1 MKIGHLAFSKKV
13 RYFSISFHS
22 KLWSYKFG
30 LKYKKGTPRISEKI
44 HEIMVSKEE
53 ASRTFYNK
61 IDDTYYMHY
70 KEVFDNSLND
80 EFSSYETT
88 VSKQELIKIL
98 NHYNFFKP

>member
-1 MKIGHLAFSKKV
+1 
-13 RYFSISFHS
+13 
-22 KLWSYKFG
+22 
-30 LKYKKGTPRISEKI
+30 
-44 HEIMVSKEE
+44 MVSKEE
-53 ASRTFYNK
+53 SPRTFYNK

-70 KEVFDNSLND
+70 EKIFDNSLNN